1 MKKVFSFLRSPSMA
15 AMGSPKPGSSGVGAK
30 RPLFREKDMGAIH
43 KAASVGDVR
52 KVKQILLFRRS
63 GLNDRDR
70 MSR

>member
-1 MKKVFSFLRSPSMA
+1 MA
-15 AMGSPKPGSSGVGAK
+15 AMDSPTQPGSSGVGAK

-43 KAASVGDVR
+43 KAASVGNVR
-52 KVKQILLFRRS
+52 KVKQILLFRKS